1 MALQLDPQ
9 FEHLLRR
16 AGFGARP
23 DEIDLFRTFSI
34 RGAVEYLLDYE
45 DVPDDVDSRMGQ
57 PGYVGVGAQGRPF
70 DPAQQIAD
78 ARQRWL
84 FRMVHTNRPLQEKMT
99 LFWHNHFAT
108 AYLKVAGFYGAA
120 AGTIYLAAKESE
132 GPLFVDGQI
141 ETLRKNALGNFR
153 DILVLMAQDVAMLEW
168 LDGRQNTRTIPQENF
183 GRELMELF
191 TMGVGNYTEDDV
203 YAAARVFTGWN
214 LVPRTSPARFSFIPG
229 NHDATAKTFT
239 FPIYPDGG
247 RTIPARAAASGMQD
261 GIDLINALAASPI
274 TAKYLATKLYRFFVS
289 ESGDVSESF
298 VNDVADVYLRSRYN
312 MKAVMREVLL
322 SREFWDRDNYF
333 TRYSWPVEFVVRTL
347 KDMGWGGFA
356 LANALVPLG
365 NMGQNLFE
373 PPDVNGWDTGK
384 GWFSSGS
391 MLARMNFAQSVA
403 SSRQTQLAGASQPY
417 AQSPGRVL
425 SWALDSIRTAPM
437 DDAVKAELESYLVAN
452 GPWTGSAA
460 QLQIKVP
467 GLARLIAGTPE
478 YQLV

>member
-1 MALQLDPQ
+1 
-9 FEHLLRR
+9 
-16 AGFGARP
+16 
-23 DEIDLFRTFSI
+23 
-34 RGAVEYLLDYE
+34 
-45 DVPDDVDSRMGQ
+45 
-57 PGYVGVGAQGRPF
+57 
-70 DPAQQIAD
+70 
-78 ARQRWL
+78 
-84 FRMVHTNRPLQEKMT
+84 MVHTNRPLQEKMT

-108 AYLKVAGFYGAA
+108 AYLKVAAFYNVQVNNQALNG
-120 AGTIYLAAKESE
+120 GTIYLAAKESE
-132 GPLFVDGQI
+132 GPLFVNGQI
-141 ETLRKNALGNFR
+141 ETLRLNALGNFR

-168 LDGRQNTRTIPQENF
+168 LDGRQNTVRVPQENF

-191 TMGVGNYTEDDV
+191 TMGVGNYTEEDV

-214 LVPRTSPARFSFIPG
+214 LTGRSVNPLTQPYRFAFIPN

-247 RTIPARAAASGMQD
+247 RTIPARAAANGMQD

-298 VNDVADVYLRSRYN
+298 VSDVADVYMRSRYN

-347 KDMGWGGFA
+347 KDMGWGGFS

-373 PPDVNGWDTGK
+373 PPDVNGWDAGK

-403 SSRQTQLAGASQPY
+403 SSRQTQLAAAAQPY
-417 AQSPGRVL
+417 AQSSEHVL

-437 DDAVKAELESYLVAN
+437 DDAFRADLGSYLVAN
-452 GPWTGSAA
+452 GPWTGSTA
-460 QLQIKVP
+460 QLQTKAP
-467 GLARLIAGTPE
+467 GLVRLIAGTPE